1 MALIIGLVMLLLL
14 TVIMIS
20 AVRVTSL
27 EERLAGNLQNHNIA
41 FQAAESALREA
52 EAFIESGDA
61 VFNPLRLSNGPFQN
75 STAPICVAGICGTTI
90 PLQSDNIAD
99 ANAGSQAASTGISTI
114 YAEPVYMIE
123 LVRTDPSLDSS
134 RIYATFRITTRA
146 RGGDD
151 SSIVQ
156 LQTTYRL
163 HALSFVL

>member
-61 VFNPLRLSNGPFQN
+61 AFNPLRLSNGPFQN
-75 STAPICVAGICGTTI
+75 STAPICVAGICGTTS
-90 PLQSDNIAD
+90 PLQSDSIAT
-99 ANAGSQAASTGISTI
+99 AAGK
-114 YAEPVYMIE
+114 
-123 LVRTDPSLDSS
+123 
-134 RIYATFRITTRA
+134 
-146 RGGDD
+146 
-151 SSIVQ
+151 
-156 LQTTYRL
+156 
-163 HALSFVL
+163 

>member
-52 EAFIESGDA
+52 EAFIESGDVA
-61 VFNPLRLSNGPFQN
+61 FNPLRLSNGPFQN
-75 STAPICVAGICGTTI
+75 STAPICVAGICGTTV
-90 PLQSDNIAD
+90 PLQSDSIAT
-99 ANAGSQAASTGISTI
+99 AAGIQTASTGISSI

-123 LVRTDPSLDSS
+123 MVRTDPSLDSS

-163 HALSFVL
+163 HALAFVL